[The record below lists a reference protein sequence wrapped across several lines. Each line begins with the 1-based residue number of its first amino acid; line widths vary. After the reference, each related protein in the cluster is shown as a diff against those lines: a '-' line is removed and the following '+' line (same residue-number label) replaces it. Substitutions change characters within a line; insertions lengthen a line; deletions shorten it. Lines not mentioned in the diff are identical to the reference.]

1 MGREYTVCKGCGNW
15 IYTDLITQVYK
26 ALEGVWEQ
34 IPEAA
39 RVELSKA
46 GFRAPVEDK
55 SSDEVALLD
64 LLQAHIG
71 DLPADVQT
79 ALHNRNKVPDVPPE
93 EAAITA
99 TNELKGASTK
109 LRSLGHRKIRL
120 QAKID
125 ESKAALKALYVEM
138 QNLMQELKAAE
149 ENMETLAKTFRDK
162 VLQAPVQEEDEDFNL
177 SEVLGSIGLSLDEA
191 QLQKVRDAQAQHKL
205 QRRQKAAEQLLAHA
219 GFPPG
224 LGGSPPGIGGQAIAA
239 QLEAIGV
246 TLTPDQKN
254 MVITGQ
260 WPGPS
265 QTIDLKA
272 AIEQGCPNME
282 IEDLELRRE
291 ELEVQLERKR
301 RKLATQSASPPT
313 SVKEGGKEKG
323 AKGQLSWSKDVEK
336 ASTRVPSAS
345 LSGTPESQA
354 VLTTPSKPG
363 TEAKDQSLA
372 ACEEELVELVD
383 KMPIRQGSL
392 EEWAANHA
400 LHQLATHRN
409 EPSVCLEAIADAK
422 RQPKDEPAKF
432 EITVAN
438 VTKWRAEIKTW
449 LLDRRPQGACLQ
461 ETHLTAK
468 EQHLAIHQLDQA
480 GYAAWTLPAH
490 PTEGGKNSGGVMIA
504 VEKDRNFRFLRSFG
518 VEGKGYVAVVGRT
531 GKRDIV
537 FISIYLE
544 TSVGLTG
551 GHNPTIVGDLIAFIK
566 GLTIEW
572 FVAGDF
578 NLPPQDILE
587 TSIESLL
594 RGKVLATNE
603 PTIMGGNEIDFAI
616 ASHTVSNGLEIT
628 TDWDVPFRPFRR
640 PVDDEQAPFQGHFTL
655 VYPSLLLE
663 PRADDAI
670 TAGFAGFTQ
679 RVEASLYPSDIRG
692 LRIGLSPKLQQVVQS
707 HLSQLLLNWEECD
720 AFRKAHQEQAK
731 KYEAWLQGDGKN
743 HLRHLYRALKTEENT
758 TTRPFADLAVEVK
771 PHARRAWWADMWAPS
786 GLSGTHGTDPRLAL
800 QNQARKQAANLSPIS
815 VEEWNSLLKKVPNKA
830 PGPDGWCYEMLRA
843 LPHEAILELASM
855 VRQWE
860 IEAQFPQH
868 CDITQYAML
877 PKNETSERP
886 IGLTHVLHR
895 IFCKAR
901 WHLITEWENSYNP
914 TSPWNQAKAGNSS
927 LDTALRRLIR
937 AETNKREKRHTITL
951 LLDLTSFYETVPH
964 WQLLAQGVRH
974 SFPPLL
980 LERALSLYS
989 GSRYIEA
996 QGSLS
1001 RPIRAT
1007 RGLIAGCPLA
1017 PALSRVV
1024 LHDPISKMHS
1034 ASPVHHIDL
1043 WVDDCSADFVD
1054 SHAPTV
1060 AAQAIK
1066 CYRELQA
1073 DLENQGLMVS
1083 TTKTAFI
1090 CSNKASARELQSLLE
1105 EHEPPIKTLGKDLG
1119 LDYAAGQRRRITVAK
1134 GRHAKGGQRARK
1146 LTKLQVKSTSIRV
1159 RLFNGSIR
1167 SSALYGHEGVG
1178 VAPKRR
1184 KWFRSLLAAAL
1195 GRPTLASTDSAL
1207 EFHSN
1212 KVVDPAYTILS
1223 QHFKA
1228 IRRLLLS
1235 WPDRDIGRL
1244 HQSWNKLGQWLSE
1257 AEHPWKRAAGPLGA
1271 AWCYLQELGWEAI
1284 SLSKWRVEGDIL
1296 DIRQGPDFHRLL
1308 FQLKHLIDTRRHR
1321 RIAQSDGGKGLETG
1335 PDWTALSRRLQQPRV
1350 PCATF
1355 LPPRSMYSGNANGGK
1370 SMVNNRLDGGKITRS
1385 INPLIVCGILGSCPT
1400 FPGKCPP
1407 EIPFW
1412 KSKESYA
1419 ILTKSLKALSRP
1431 LTPVGL
1437 KPSNKR
1443 PFSFQKGPTS
1453 PVIAKGPLRVPGQ
1466 EWRRNINAEV
1476 DALVS
1481 RHAKALYSTER
1492 AERLQKQDKLATDV
1506 ASFLGRRLLSLLE
1519 GGLDSP
1525 TVNPADGI
1533 PGSKGEIPFKRPSK
1547 KETDAEAPAA
1557 ESPSQSS
1564 NSTELRRAS
1573 PDQPRHQ
1580 PEPSPTPPAEGG
1592 EASTDPMPVKQ
1603 ESTEE
1608 FSSEESS
1615 GEAAPLPPWPLLA
1628 DSLHL
1633 TVDRVRRSNNR
1644 DFWLSNLG
1652 PTLWLDC
1659 FPTFKGSSLLGI
1671 GGTRAVY
1678 TSPTSE
1684 GKVWKVALKA
1694 DPSHH
1699 GIEQTIGQ
1707 RLPGLCATQT
1717 RMVGTGQ
1724 LTIRDFKT
1732 LEIEVLEVERLTLL
1746 PDQPSNLQVL
1756 HMFMVLTALVGAGI
1770 WVAAWARGVVRTDHS
1785 SPRRLAI
1792 AFRQRLLAT
1801 DGGKEVL
1808 GTLIRQGVII
1818 PSPSLNL
1825 CLPMTVNG
1833 VNSSGDWCFASIE
1846 DLEA

>member
-323 AKGQLSWSKDVEK
+323 ERSGSEAEQGFVTVYKKKWKAKGQLSWSKDVEK

-363 TEAKDQSLA
+363 TEDDFDPFPLSRGVFTNNISPEWREFGPSPINLYNRFSALAEDENPNDEFTSLLLKAKEQSLA
-372 ACEEELVELVD
+372 AFEEELVELVD

-438 VTKWRAEIKTW
+438 VTRWRAEIKTW
-449 LLDRRPQGACLQ
+449 LLDRRPQG
-461 ETHLTAK
+461 

-480 GYAAWTLPAH
+480 GYVAWTLPAH

-616 ASHTVSNGLEIT
+616 ASHTVSNGLEIK
-628 TDWDVPFRPFRR
+628 TDWD
-640 PVDDEQAPFQGHFTL
+640 
-655 VYPSLLLE
+655 
-663 PRADDAI
+663 
-670 TAGFAGFTQ
+670 
-679 RVEASLYPSDIRG
+679 
-692 LRIGLSPKLQQVVQS
+692 
-707 HLSQLLLNWEECD
+707 
-720 AFRKAHQEQAK
+720 
-731 KYEAWLQGDGKN
+731 
-743 HLRHLYRALKTEENT
+743 
-758 TTRPFADLAVEVK
+758 
-771 PHARRAWWADMWAPS
+771 
-786 GLSGTHGTDPRLAL
+786 
-800 QNQARKQAANLSPIS
+800 
-815 VEEWNSLLKKVPNKA
+815 
-830 PGPDGWCYEMLRA
+830 A
-843 LPHEAILELASM
+843 LP
-855 VRQWE
+855 
-860 IEAQFPQH
+860 
-868 CDITQYAML
+868 
-877 PKNETSERP
+877 ET
-886 IGLTHVLHR
+886 
-895 IFCKAR
+895 C
-901 WHLITEWENSYNP
+901 
-914 TSPWNQAKAGNSS
+914 
-927 LDTALRRLIR
+927 
-937 AETNKREKRHTITL
+937 
-951 LLDLTSFYETVPH
+951 
-964 WQLLAQGVRH
+964 
-974 SFPPLL
+974 
-980 LERALSLYS
+980 
-989 GSRYIEA
+989 
-996 QGSLS
+996 
-1001 RPIRAT
+1001 
-1007 RGLIAGCPLA
+1007 
-1017 PALSRVV
+1017 
-1024 LHDPISKMHS
+1024 
-1034 ASPVHHIDL
+1034 
-1043 WVDDCSADFVD
+1043 
-1054 SHAPTV
+1054 
-1060 AAQAIK
+1060 
-1066 CYRELQA
+1066 
-1073 DLENQGLMVS
+1073 
-1083 TTKTAFI
+1083 
-1090 CSNKASARELQSLLE
+1090 
-1105 EHEPPIKTLGKDLG
+1105 
-1119 LDYAAGQRRRITVAK
+1119 
-1134 GRHAKGGQRARK
+1134 
-1146 LTKLQVKSTSIRV
+1146 
-1159 RLFNGSIR
+1159 
-1167 SSALYGHEGVG
+1167 
-1178 VAPKRR
+1178 
-1184 KWFRSLLAAAL
+1184 
-1195 GRPTLASTDSAL
+1195 
-1207 EFHSN
+1207 
-1212 KVVDPAYTILS
+1212 
-1223 QHFKA
+1223 
-1228 IRRLLLS
+1228 
-1235 WPDRDIGRL
+1235 
-1244 HQSWNKLGQWLSE
+1244 
-1257 AEHPWKRAAGPLGA
+1257 
-1271 AWCYLQELGWEAI
+1271 
-1284 SLSKWRVEGDIL
+1284 
-1296 DIRQGPDFHRLL
+1296 
-1308 FQLKHLIDTRRHR
+1308 
-1321 RIAQSDGGKGLETG
+1321 
-1335 PDWTALSRRLQQPRV
+1335 
-1350 PCATF
+1350 
-1355 LPPRSMYSGNANGGK
+1355 
-1370 SMVNNRLDGGKITRS
+1370 
-1385 INPLIVCGILGSCPT
+1385 
-1400 FPGKCPP
+1400 
-1407 EIPFW
+1407 
-1412 KSKESYA
+1412 
-1419 ILTKSLKALSRP
+1419 
-1431 LTPVGL
+1431 
-1437 KPSNKR
+1437 
-1443 PFSFQKGPTS
+1443 
-1453 PVIAKGPLRVPGQ
+1453 
-1466 EWRRNINAEV
+1466 
-1476 DALVS
+1476 
-1481 RHAKALYSTER
+1481 
-1492 AERLQKQDKLATDV
+1492 
-1506 ASFLGRRLLSLLE
+1506 
-1519 GGLDSP
+1519 
-1525 TVNPADGI
+1525 
-1533 PGSKGEIPFKRPSK
+1533 
-1547 KETDAEAPAA
+1547 
-1557 ESPSQSS
+1557 
-1564 NSTELRRAS
+1564 
-1573 PDQPRHQ
+1573 
-1580 PEPSPTPPAEGG
+1580 
-1592 EASTDPMPVKQ
+1592 
-1603 ESTEE
+1603 
-1608 FSSEESS
+1608 
-1615 GEAAPLPPWPLLA
+1615 
-1628 DSLHL
+1628 
-1633 TVDRVRRSNNR
+1633 
-1644 DFWLSNLG
+1644 
-1652 PTLWLDC
+1652 
-1659 FPTFKGSSLLGI
+1659 
-1671 GGTRAVY
+1671 
-1678 TSPTSE
+1678 
-1684 GKVWKVALKA
+1684 
-1694 DPSHH
+1694 
-1699 GIEQTIGQ
+1699 
-1707 RLPGLCATQT
+1707 
-1717 RMVGTGQ
+1717 
-1724 LTIRDFKT
+1724 
-1732 LEIEVLEVERLTLL
+1732 
-1746 PDQPSNLQVL
+1746 
-1756 HMFMVLTALVGAGI
+1756 
-1770 WVAAWARGVVRTDHS
+1770 
-1785 SPRRLAI
+1785 
-1792 AFRQRLLAT
+1792 
-1801 DGGKEVL
+1801 
-1808 GTLIRQGVII
+1808 
-1818 PSPSLNL
+1818 
-1825 CLPMTVNG
+1825 
-1833 VNSSGDWCFASIE
+1833 
-1846 DLEA
+1846 